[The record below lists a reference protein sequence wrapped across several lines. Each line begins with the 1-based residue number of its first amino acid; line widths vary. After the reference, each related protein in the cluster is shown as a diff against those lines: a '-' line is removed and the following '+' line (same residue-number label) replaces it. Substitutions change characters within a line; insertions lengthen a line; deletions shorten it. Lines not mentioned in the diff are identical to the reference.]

1 MQPSNSSRLPMPE
14 HSLPLDNNTNPPLD
28 EIAAIE
34 KWMAQWSRNKP
45 QQDACILARVVAP
58 LNIHYFR
65 FSFFFF
71 NRLTFPKSNYYSVFH
86 SQHFLFNPHVWACR
100 RTSFFYLSSLLHQV
114 PPKLIPVKS
123 VNCNI
128 SRAQSNILGQAAIIS
143 QALVIP
149 LQQTVTI
156 VLPAVANITTHT
168 MPCFA
173 YYRHVSPING
183 NWTSDF

>member
-1 MQPSNSSRLPMPE
+1 MKSEQTTARCLYFGTRSSSTQHTLL
-14 HSLPLDNNTNPPLD
+14 S
-28 EIAAIE
+28 
-34 KWMAQWSRNKP
+34 
-45 QQDACILARVVAP
+45 V
-58 LNIHYFR
+58 F
-65 FSFFFF
+65 FFFF

-100 RTSFFYLSSLLHQV
+100 RTSFFYLSSLLHQL

-128 SRAQSNILGQAAIIS
+128 SRAQSNISGQAAIIS

-183 NWTSDF
+183 N